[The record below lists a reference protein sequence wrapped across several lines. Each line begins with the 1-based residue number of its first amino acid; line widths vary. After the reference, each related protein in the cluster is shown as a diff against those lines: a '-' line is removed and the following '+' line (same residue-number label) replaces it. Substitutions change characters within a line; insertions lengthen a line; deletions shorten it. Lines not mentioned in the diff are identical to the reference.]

1 VKVGAY
7 LTQKMGY
14 TNVSRLA
21 GGIIGYDRSLREHAP
36 REEPMFKGTNFV
48 FDGRLGRAITDA
60 ALGDCVTCGL
70 KTSRVSNCRNE
81 NCHKRIIQCSSC
93 RTSYSGACSEPCQ
106 MRVVNSLMRSRR
118 LPSFISSSTESREY
132 DAQSLPSKAA
142 PSEPVQAIGDYVAT
156 HSSTPPVVYHEI
168 ERNTH
173 SLLPTG
179 SHMVSGRMQGRLLAQ
194 LASMTREGRILEL
207 GTFTGYA
214 TVALL
219 EGASNVASV
228 LSASGPPLVSGCR
241 AGGPFVLSLERD
253 SRAYSIAAEHLRIVT
268 EHGLDGDVSVQNLKQ
283 LRNVGTPI
291 VLSDSM
297 SYLLRGANGAE
308 TRCEL
313 VHVSDALATVESM
326 AAGKWCSSN
335 EQMAPFDLV
344 FLDADKTR
352 LLDYVEALLA
362 NDRVLKKGGYIVV
375 DNVLWKGLVVNA
387 ESTGST
393 EVSSIP
399 IAAPSALSS
408 SVLADLS
415 AENILKKNRR
425 ARKLASKMHRFNS
438 AIKQDSR
445 VEVLILPVRDGLSV
459 IRKK

>member
-36 REEPMFKGTNFV
+36 HEEPMFKGTNFV

-81 NCHKRIIQCSSC
+81 NCHKRIIQCSAC
-93 RTSYSGACSEPCQ
+93 RTSYQGACSEPCR
-106 MRVVNSLMRSRR
+106 MRVANSLMRSKR
-118 LPSFISSSTESREY
+118 LPSFISLAAESREY
-132 DAQSLPSKAA
+132 DAQALPSNAV
-142 PSEPVQAIGDYVAT
+142 PSETVQSIGDYVTA
-156 HSSTPPVVYHEI
+156 HSSTPSLVYDEI

-179 SHMVSGRMQGRLLAQ
+179 SHMVSGKMQGRLLAQ
-194 LASMTREGRILEL
+194 LASMTREGRILEI

-214 TVALL
+214 TVAFL

-228 LSASGPPLVSGCR
+228 LAGPPFVLGCR
-241 AGGPFVLSLERD
+241 ARGPFVLSLERD

-291 VLSDSM
+291 ALSDSM
-297 SYLLRGANGAE
+297 SYLLRGANGTE

-313 VHVSDALATVESM
+313 AHVSDALATVESM
-326 AAGKWCSSN
+326 AAGKWCSSD

-375 DNVLWKGLVVNA
+375 DNVLWKGLVVNP
-387 ESTGST
+387 ESTSST
-393 EVSSIP
+393 EPLSSIP
-399 IAAPSALSS
+399 VAAPGPLSG

-415 AENILKKNRR
+415 VENILKKNRR